1 MSVIKTE
8 FKGSLLQSSVSHDSS
23 EIILIFWFDAQE
35 TFLIIINVETVLLLH
50 IFVQT
55 VIYFQDSLINSSKEQ
70 LLFINVFTVF
80 EQWMHPCWIEVLI
93 SLKIHILLTPNLYVV
108 L

>member
-1 MSVIKTE
+1 MSVIKAE

-80 EQWMHPCWIEVLI
+80 EQWNA
-93 SLKIHILLTPNLYVV
+93 SLLNRSFNFFKNTYLTDPKTFM
-108 L
+108 